1 MMSNV
6 PEMPGT
12 VEQFEEFTMATT
24 TTKAAPKT
32 DVPDVAQ
39 KIREQLLS
47 TVQQGQKLSIDAAQA
62 WVKAVSV
69 IPVPDL
75 PTVPGIPSVPSVE
88 AATKYGFDVAT
99 DLLNSQ
105 RDFALQLA
113 HVLVPVKSA

>member
-1 MMSNV
+1 
-6 PEMPGT
+6 
-12 VEQFEEFTMATT
+12 MATT
-24 TTKAAPKT
+24 ATKATPT
-32 DVPDVAQ
+32 TEVPELAQ

-47 TVQQGQKLSIDAAQA
+47 TVAQGQQISVDAAHA

-75 PTVPGIPSVPSVE
+75 PKVPGLPNVPSVE
-88 AATKYGFDVAT
+88 AATKYTFDVAT

-113 HVLVPVKSA
+113 NVLVPVKSV

>member
-1 MMSNV
+1 
-6 PEMPGT
+6 
-12 VEQFEEFTMATT
+12 MATA
-24 TTKAAPKT
+24 TTKTTPT
-32 DVPDVAQ
+32 IEIPELAQ

-47 TVQQGQKLSIDAAQA
+47 TVQQGQQISVDAAQA

-75 PTVPGIPSVPSVE
+75 PKVPGIPTVPSVE
-88 AATKYGFDVAT
+88 AATKYTFDVAT

-113 HVLVPVKSA
+113 NVLIPVKSA